1 VFKLKGAGS
10 KHFFTYG
17 ICRRFEGKIALNRFV
32 IEGGEISVG
41 DEVQLVRGRA
51 CTESVESTEN

>member
-1 VFKLKGAGS
+1 
-10 KHFFTYG
+10 
-17 ICRRFEGKIALNRFV
+17 V

-51 CTESVESTEN
+51 CAESTTAAVFSE